1 MSTVPGYLPF
11 YPVNYRPN
19 PIYIQNRRPV
29 PKKYGFRFP
38 GKESEKVIEV
48 EVEDMEE
55 ADLKETSYKPTQSH
69 VPANNPAHKKYG
81 FKLLREQ
88 IEKEDSEFP
97 LDIDEGLLDSKSESR
112 EGKAKDL
119 DIETLKEN
127 AINEEKIENMEI
139 LKTPTISNDNI
150 MSQFNANPIETSTIN
165 PTEDVTTVVDTVMN
179 VFKDMLGTVT
189 DDKETDENVTLTPEE
204 IENLMELKE
213 MLEEEPK
220 KEVKLEKKESLV
232 YLF

>member
-1 MSTVPGYLPF
+1 MIWANLL
-11 YPVNYRPN
+11 YRHLN
-19 PIYIQNRRPV
+19 I
-29 PKKYGFRFP
+29 RF
-38 GKESEKVIEV
+38 
-48 EVEDMEE
+48 
-55 ADLKETSYKPTQSH
+55 A
-69 VPANNPAHKKYG
+69 
-81 FKLLREQ
+81 
-88 IEKEDSEFP
+88 

-127 AINEEKIENMEI
+127 AINEEKVENMEI
-139 LKTPTISNDNI
+139 LKTPRISNDDNI
-150 MSQFNANPIETSTIN
+150 MSEFDANPIETSTIN

-179 VFKDMLGTVT
+179 VFKDMLGTGT

-213 MLEEEPK
+213 MLDEEPK